1 MISEHQRLEACLKDA
16 SARRGKNKPM
26 PPKEGPL
33 WRAFLEWFST
43 ADLGRAMRRADVWRA
58 FCAGASLG
66 QKQQ

>member
-1 MISEHQRLEACLKDA
+1 MIPEHARLESCLKDA